1 MKKRLAVIT
10 SVVLSAAMLFGCG
23 SGAGSAPADKAPAAE
38 SKDAQEAAGSE
49 RKDQAA
55 PAGEVVKLKYDLTV
69 SLDHPWGQAA
79 TEFKKRLEEKSGGRF
94 AVEIYPSSSSGSEA
108 DSLAGML
115 VGTTDMTMSGGSFN
129 GYAPSATLLEAP
141 WAYNSEKDVQNMVES
156 EIGTSIKSD
165 FEAAGFHVLWYQLRG
180 ARQLTSNVPINTPA
194 DISGR
199 KMRMSGN
206 TLHTNMWNSA
216 GAVCSSIAL
225 GETFNALSQGVVE
238 MQENPYD
245 MIYDNS
251 FYEVQKYVNETSH
264 VYSTILNLIS
274 ADLYNGLDDEMKGW
288 LDETSVEMQ
297 QWTNDYYYEH
307 KDDYRQ
313 KCIDAGMT
321 INTDVDRDAIKEAM
335 MPVIQSYLEE
345 QGAGLWDMYQ
355 QICGMSEAGANT
367 H

>member
-38 SKDAQEAAGSE
+38 SKDTQEAAGSE

-94 AVEIYPSSSSGSEA
+94 VVEIYPSSSSGSEA

-355 QICGMSEAGANT
+355 QICEMSEAGANT

>member
-10 SVVLSAAMLFGCG
+10 SVVLSAGMLFGCG
-23 SGAGSAPADKAPAAE
+23 FGSGSTPATKAAE
-38 SKDAQEAAGSE
+38 AGNQDARAAGTKSKE
-49 RKDQAA
+49 AA
-55 PAGEVVKLKYDLTV
+55 PAGEAVTLKYDLTV

-79 TEFKKRLEEKSGGRF
+79 TEFKKCLEEKSGGRF
-94 AVEIYPSSSSGSEA
+94 VVEIYPSSSSGSEA

-115 VGTTDMTMSGGSFN
+115 VGTTGMTMSGGSFN

-141 WAYNSEKDVQNMVES
+141 WAYNSEEDVQNMIES
-156 EIGTSIKSD
+156 DIGASIKND
-165 FEAAGFHVLWYQLRG
+165 FKAAGYHVLWYQLRG
-180 ARQLTSNVPINTPA
+180 ARELTSNVPINTPA
-194 DISGR
+194 DLKGR

-206 TLHTNMWNSA
+206 TLHTSMWNSA

-264 VYSTILNLIS
+264 VYSAILNLVS

-288 LDETSVEMQ
+288 LDEASLEMQ
-297 QWTNDYYYEH
+297 QWANDYYYEH

-313 KCIDAGMT
+313 KCMDAGMT
-321 INTDVDRDAIKEAM
+321 INTSVDREAMKEAM
-335 MPVIQSYLEE
+335 MPAIQSYLEA
-345 QGAGLWDMYQ
+345 QGSGLWDMYEK
-355 QICGMSEAGANT
+355 ICEMTDANIK
-367 H
+367 

>member
-38 SKDAQEAAGSE
+38 SKDTQAAAGSE
-49 RKDQAA
+49 SKDQAA

-94 AVEIYPSSSSGSEA
+94 VVEIYPSSSSGSEA

-115 VGTTDMTMSGGSFN
+115 IGTTDMTMSGGSFN

-251 FYEVQKYVNETSH
+251 FHEVQKYVNETSH

-355 QICGMSEAGANT
+355 QICEMSEAGANT